1 LVLSYFVSFLFIIFL
16 KKGLLKGFFT
26 NQTQSFVVTNI
37 TPKNLRGMLTA
48 SLGDMA
54 AQFSEV
60 IFLKESNWHAIG
72 KFLFKR

>member
-1 LVLSYFVSFLFIIFL
+1 
-16 KKGLLKGFFT
+16 
-26 NQTQSFVVTNI
+26 VTNI